1 MLKTRITDLLGIRH
15 PIVQGGMMWVGTAD
29 LASFLI
35 ERHLARAIAQK
46 ARHILLLDRVRAGS
60 EAQPHPPA
68 GEEVV
73 GDERVRRAL
82 LLMEQHVADPL
93 PIAEI
98 AARLSISPRQLERL
112 FQSVMGV
119 RPATHYRLLRLRYAR
134 WLLDHTDLSITEI
147 ALDSGFADCA
157 HFSRQFKDAYGL
169 SPSTRRLQPNRS
181 TYSDAAGGRV
191 YE

>member
-1 MLKTRITDLLGIRH
+1 MC
-15 PIVQGGMMWVGTAD
+15 
-29 LASFLI
+29 
-35 ERHLARAIAQK
+35 RAIAQK
-46 ARHILLLDRVRAGS
+46 ARHILLLDRVRSGS

-68 GEEVV
+68 ADEVV

-93 PIAEI
+93 PIAQL
-98 AARLSISPRQLERL
+98 AGRLSISPRQLERL

-119 RPATHYRLLRLRYAR
+119 RPAQHYRLLRLRYAR

-157 HFSRQFKDAYGL
+157 HFSRKFKALHGFTPTDARARERGGQADEEPGL
-169 SPSTRRLQPNRS
+169 PTMPPP
-181 TYSDAAGGRV
+181 DAHLAAMRIF
-191 YE
+191 E